1 MLSFLDLPGL
11 RKRLTEEPLFARAVT
26 DVASSLGFDVN
37 SMLGVM
43 SSESGI
49 NPKAVNPTGGAT
61 GLIQFMP
68 ATARA
73 LGTTV
78 EALRNMTGVEQLE
91 YVRRFFLPYQG
102 RIRRDEPG
110 DYYIATFLPAYLGAP
125 RETVLGRK
133 GSLDILPKTGF
144 TMGKIYD
151 QNAVFDA
158 TKRGFFTV
166 GDVMAKNE
174 RRVAQAR
181 TKPPLE
187 VADIPLASA
196 SPAADSS
203 AQPSSSPPAW
213 RSSGGHCDLPVL
225 RVGAK
230 GTAVTLA
237 QILLGCDVITGVYSE
252 AMAADYVRPFQIEN
266 GLKPDE
272 VIGPLSWRELGEKA
286 ASGKRQAAEP

>member
-1 MLSFLDLPGL
+1 MLSFLDIPGL
-11 RKRLTEEPLFARAVT
+11 RQRLTEEPRFARAVT

-37 SMLGVM
+37 SLLGVM

-49 NPKAVNPTGGAT
+49 NPKATNPTGGAT

-68 ATARA
+68 ATARM

-125 RETVLGRK
+125 RETVLGKK
-133 GSLDILPKTGF
+133 GSLEILPKTGF
-144 TMGKIYD
+144 SMGKIYE
-151 QNAVFDA
+151 QNSVFDS

-174 RRVAQAR
+174 RRVAQAL

-187 VADIPLASA
+187 VADVPLVSA
-196 SPAADSS
+196 SPAPVFS
-203 AQPSSSPPAW
+203 APPQSLPLVW

-252 AMAADYVRPFQIEN
+252 AMAENYVRPFQIEN
-266 GLKPDE
+266 SLKADT
-272 VIGPLSWRELGEKA
+272 VIGPVSWSVLGEQA
-286 ASGKRQAAEP
+286 ASGKRS